1 MHLGPNFW
9 PLGPHRA
16 GPMRAGQLEVEKY
29 DSVGHYERFGTPN
42 MVVAIAVGWIAYHP
56 TRWIHCGVWLDL
68 RILTA
73 PLVRAVNGHQMN
85 RFWIRNL
92 FWNPGLYVYAWKIIC
107 WRSSI
112 RDSMTVE
119 SKWVL
124 KNGYFHLM
132 KPGVLFH
139 FWSLLWRPE
148 RKVISH
154 IKWCRNFNTAF
165 IW

>member
-1 MHLGPNFW
+1 MHLGPNFG

-42 MVVAIAVGWIAYHP
+42 MVVAIAVGWIEYHP

-73 PLVRAVNGHQMN
+73 PLVGAVNGHPME
-85 RFWIRNL
+85 RFSIRNL
-92 FWNPGLYVYAWKIIC
+92 FWNAGLYVYAWKIIC

-139 FWSLLWRPE
+139 FWSLLSGPE
-148 RKVISH
+148 RELISH
-154 IKWCRNFNTAF
+154 IKG
-165 IW
+165 